1 MRFFIPE
8 WDDRVDPGYDFL
20 TDTHSAAHN
29 SNPLKNDFY
38 MWDIFGIDHV
48 PFDGVLVSI
57 ATIQQNRKKYE
68 SILKTGIHHFLRLP
82 YDFEIIADCGAFS
95 YIDETIP
102 PYKTSEVL
110 KLYSEL
116 GFNYGVSVDHLVV
129 PMYKD
134 QNQERIKITYS
145 NGVEAFNEWKKHY
158 KDDFQLIVAV
168 QGAEVFDYIDMFEK
182 YYLRGI
188 RHFAFGSLVR
198 APTFFIVKLIDALI
212 QNIKTTK
219 KSPDFIH
226 FFGVA
231 RCALFPKFKELEELG
246 IKISFDSAS
255 YLRKAWLT
263 SPSTQF
269 NYIDQSW
276 DGYTAIRI
284 PQKLSPI
291 KESFFQNPEEYQHL
305 ALDCLKKIREYDK
318 NKITLEEV
326 MENLKLFTEK
336 IQEDPK
342 LLEYYQRTLKSKA
355 WKQCPCPICKNIGV
369 DVAIFRGNNRN
380 RRRGF
385 HNLFAFHKLLK
396 DEATWEWWR
405 TKEILKRMKNRER
418 TSLEF
423 LKDKKKVLILTSCT
437 KNKLGYD
444 DSQRSEAKE
453 MYQGTLFKKVKI
465 YAEAMNFDY
474 RIISAEYGLL
484 FPTDQINGYNKRL
497 KTTADVNNIR
507 LNVEEKL
514 IDQIAPYDTI
524 VVIAGEKYREVLL
537 NLFSDE
543 RFVFLKTRGIGD
555 MIKIVSDAIPKNRNL
570 SEF

>member
-20 TDTHSAAHN
+20 TDSHSATHN
-29 SNPLKNDFY
+29 SNPLKNDYY
-38 MWDIFGIDHV
+38 MWDIFGIDKV

-57 ATIQQNRKKYE
+57 ATIQQNSKKYQ
-68 SILKTGIHHFLRLP
+68 SILETGIHQFLRLP
-82 YDFEIIADCGAFS
+82 HNFEIIADCGAFS
-95 YIDETIP
+95 YIDTIVP

-134 QNQERIKITYS
+134 QNQKRIKITYD
-145 NGVEAFNEWKKHY
+145 NGVDAYNEWRKNY
-158 KDDFQLIVAV
+158 KSDFQLIVAV
-168 QGAEVFDYIDMFEK
+168 QGAEVSDYLDMFEK

-198 APTFFIVKLIDALI
+198 APTFFIIQLIDTLI
-212 QNIKTTK
+212 QNIKSTK
-219 KSPDFIH
+219 KSPELIH
-226 FFGVA
+226 LFGIA

-246 IKISFDSAS
+246 IQVSFDSAS

-276 DGYTAIRI
+276 EGYAAIRI
-284 PQKLSPI
+284 PQKLSQD
-291 KESFFQNPEEYQHL
+291 KEDLFQISQEYLNL
-305 ALDCLKKIREYDK
+305 AQECLEKLRKYD
-318 NKITLEEV
+318 NNNITLDEV
-326 MENLKLFTEK
+326 MSNLKVYNEK
-336 IQEDPK
+336 THEDPK
-342 LLEYYQRTLKSKA
+342 LLSYYQRTLKLKA
-355 WKQCPCPICKNIGV
+355 WKHCDCPICKEIGV

-385 HNLFAFHKLLK
+385 HNLFVFHKLLK
-396 DEATWEWWR
+396 DETTWQWWK
-405 TKEILKRMKNRER
+405 TKEISKRLKNRER

-423 LKDKKKVLILTSCT
+423 LKGKKNVLILTSCT

-444 DSQRSEAKE
+444 DSQRSEARE
-453 MYQGTLFKKVKI
+453 MYQGTLFKKVKT
-465 YAEAMNFDY
+465 YAEAMNFEY

-484 FPTDQINGYNKRL
+484 LPTDHINGYNKRL
-497 KTTADVNNIR
+497 KTTADVDNIR
-507 LNVEEKL
+507 LDVEEKL

-524 VVIAGEKYREVLL
+524 VVIAGEKYRQVLL

-555 MIKIVSDAIPKNRNL
+555 MIKIVSDAIPKNKQL